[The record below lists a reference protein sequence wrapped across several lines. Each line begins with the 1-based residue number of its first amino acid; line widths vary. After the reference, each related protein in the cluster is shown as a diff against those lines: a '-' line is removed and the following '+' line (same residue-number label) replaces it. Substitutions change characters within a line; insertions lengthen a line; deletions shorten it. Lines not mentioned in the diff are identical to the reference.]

1 MNQSRQGRS
10 FDRIITV
17 EYRADRRGRELVHT
31 CPVPLR
37 ELVNREKLNVPIGAN
52 NPCEPY
58 FVIALASLKVI
69 HGITSLPLVTSPLLL
84 HLYID
89 SLDPEVVGMSSN

>member
-1 MNQSRQGRS
+1 MNQSRQGRY
-10 FDRIITV
+10 FDRVITV

-58 FVIALASLKVI
+58 FVIALASLKGI
-69 HGITSLPLVTSPLLL
+69 HGITSLPLLL

-89 SLDPEVVGMSSN
+89 

>member
-10 FDRIITV
+10 FDRVITV

-69 HGITSLPLVTSPLLL
+69 HGITSLPLL
-84 HLYID
+84 HYFSICI
-89 SLDPEVVGMSSN
+89 